1 MELKKFEKLSQTEY
15 HEVKKML
22 RLKIERVSHDQAIIA
37 LEALEALVNAAKKV
51 EEIEIAEVINV
62 APEFA
67 EIVQGIID
75 ENRLLLKRLAE

>member
-1 MELKKFEKLSQTEY
+1 
-15 HEVKKML
+15 ML

-67 EIVQGIID
+67 EIVQSIID
-75 ENRLLLKRLAE
+75 ENRLLLKILAE

>member
-1 MELKKFEKLSQTEY
+1 
-15 HEVKKML
+15 ML

>member
-1 MELKKFEKLSQTEY
+1 
-15 HEVKKML
+15 ML
-22 RLKIERVSHDQAIIA
+22 RLKIERISHDQAIIA

-75 ENRLLLKRLAE
+75 ENRSLLKRLAE